1 MKHKCN
7 KSLAQLKALKG
18 KGKKMQAY
26 VDEYASFMS
35 NVRHKAVNTIES
47 YKRDVTQY
55 ITYLNNVGVT
65 DLSSTTKTTV
75 LSYLLEL
82 QKEGRASS
90 TVSRTLAS
98 LRSFY
103 VFMIQNGMV
112 QNDPTINL
120 EAPHVEKKPPQI
132 LTSAEVELLMNQP
145 KCIDNKGMRDK
156 AMLELLYA
164 TGIRV
169 SELISLDITDVN
181 LAMSFIHCNG
191 RKKERIVPMGNKA
204 LEALTVY
211 VDNARGNMVKSDTE
225 KALFV
230 NCGGVRLSRQGFW
243 KIIKHYQHQ
252 ADIKKEITPH
262 TLRHSFAAHLLEN
275 GADLRSIQEMMG
287 HADISSTQVY
297 SQLVSSRIKDVYA
310 KAHPRA

>member
-1 MKHKCN
+1 MN
-7 KSLAQLKALKG
+7 S
-18 KGKKMQAY
+18 Y
-26 VDEYASFMS
+26 VEEYASFMT
-35 NVRHKAVNTIES
+35 NVRHKSLNTIES

-55 ITYLNNVGVT
+55 ITYLDESGIT
-65 DLSSTTKTTV
+65 DAASATKTTV
-75 LSYLLEL
+75 LSYLMAM
-82 QKEGRASS
+82 QKEGKASS

-103 VFMIQNGMV
+103 LFMMQNGRV
-112 QNDPTINL
+112 VTNPTSNL

-132 LTSAEVELLMNQP
+132 LDGKEVELLLEQP
-145 KCIDNKGMRDK
+145 NTGDNKGIRDK

-169 SELISLDITDVN
+169 SELINLNITDVN
-181 LAMSFIHCNG
+181 IPMSFIRCQG
-191 RKKERIVPMGNKA
+191 GKKERIIPMGNKA
-204 LEALTVY
+204 CEALTRY
-211 VDNARGNMVKSDTE
+211 IDSARLYMLRDETE
-225 KALFV
+225 QALFV

-243 KIIKHYQHQ
+243 KLIKHYRSE
-252 ADIKKEITPH
+252 AGIKTEITPH

-275 GADLRSIQEMMG
+275 GADLHSIQEMMG

-297 SQLVSSRIKDVYA
+297 SKMMNSRIKEVYA